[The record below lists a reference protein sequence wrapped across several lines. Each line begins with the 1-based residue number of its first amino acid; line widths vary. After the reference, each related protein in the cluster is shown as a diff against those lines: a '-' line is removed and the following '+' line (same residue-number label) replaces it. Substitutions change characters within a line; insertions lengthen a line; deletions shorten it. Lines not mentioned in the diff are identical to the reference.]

1 MIDIKEAT
9 IEQLMAELATRE
21 GIDYRKV
28 EIGEDLQLYA
38 RSWRGYYYPTRIIV
52 WNLKGGW

>member
-1 MIDIKEAT
+1 MPELKEAT

-28 EIGEDLQLYA
+28 EIGEDLQFYML
-38 RSWRGYYYPTRIIV
+38 GPGEVIIIQPE
-52 WNLKGGW
+52 